1 MSDAEQIDYE
11 DLTDMRLDDAALAEL
26 LDAGGECVFNWTTKD
41 GHPVGVVVAFVYHDG
56 KFFTTCAE
64 RRKRVPALRT
74 RPHSGIVINN
84 AGKTATFKGES
95 VVHAHGDAG
104 FDELKK
110 WFYAKLSRVDEQPD
124 DEYRQSFNK
133 FLDSPHRVIIETD
146 ARLVVAFDTAKFHS
160 FTVKAM
166 AAGHGAD

>member
-1 MSDAEQIDYE
+1 MYQ
-11 DLTDMRLDDAALAEL
+11 
-26 LDAGGECVFNWTTKD
+26 
-41 GHPVGVVVAFVYHDG
+41 DG

-64 RRKRVPALRT
+64 RRKRVPALR
-74 RPHSGIVINN
+74 N
-84 AGKTATFKGES
+84 AAAVGHRHQQRRQDGHVQGRVGRARARRRRGSTS
-95 VVHAHGDAG
+95 SSS
-104 FDELKK
+104 

-146 ARLVVAFDTAKFHS
+146 ARLVVAFDTAKFHA
-160 FTVKAM
+160 FTVQAM